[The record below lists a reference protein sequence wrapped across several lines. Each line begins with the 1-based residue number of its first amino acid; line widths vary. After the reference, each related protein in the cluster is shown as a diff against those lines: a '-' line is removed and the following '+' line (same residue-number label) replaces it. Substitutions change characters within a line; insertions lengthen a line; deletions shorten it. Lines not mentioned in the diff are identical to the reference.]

1 MNMEINTL
9 ICTTIEQSKRLI
21 ELGLNSE
28 TADMHYVKKTM
39 DSMGNP
45 INDEFDIP
53 HYGNTNSKYGR
64 YAVMNFSDY
73 ETLPAWSLHRLVAI
87 MPDKIKMMS
96 ITMEWWDFHL
106 QIYKTTI
113 SYIGLRGI
121 TAFNQNDNLYDNII
135 DCIEWLIKEKY
146 FDKEFLI

>member
-1 MNMEINTL
+1 MKNIKFNTQ

-21 ELGLNSE
+21 ELGLKSE

-64 YAVMNFSDY
+64 YVVMNFSNY
-73 ETLPAWSLHRLVAI
+73 ETLPAWSLHRLIA
-87 MPDKIKMMS
+87 MLPDRNRDWLAAYCDSKDCSKIYG
-96 ITMEWWDFHL
+96 EV
-106 QIYKTTI
+106 I
-113 SYIGLRGI
+113 SL
-121 TAFNQNDNLYDNII
+121 
-135 DCIEWLIKEKY
+135 IEWMIENEYFNKEY
-146 FDKEFLI
+146 LKEE

>member
-1 MNMEINTL
+1 MEINTL

-21 ELGLNSE
+21 ELGLKSE

-64 YAVMNFSDY
+64 YVVMNFSNY
-73 ETLPAWSLHRLVAI
+73 ETLPAWSLHRLMAI

-113 SYIGLRGI
+113 SYIGLRVV